1 MMRMT
6 VAPSAV
12 EPTKEPP
19 SAELRGTLRDC
30 TPQGKG
36 LGKLGEGDIVF
47 VDSPDM
53 QRRLAEQIISH
64 RPAAVVNLAP
74 YSTGTL
80 PTFGP
85 HLLLDAGVPLFE
97 AAGTEMRAKIRDGK
111 KVTVSSTGQI
121 TVGRKVAG
129 QAQPVSRSEVDA
141 TFAQAQRGLVE
152 NMEAYFGNTI
162 EFIHSEAALLI
173 DGVGAPELGDV
184 MADRKVVVVSPA
196 PDTRQRLTELK
207 NFMQEYTPVVIGV
220 SSAADT
226 LADMGYAPDI
236 IVGDPTDVAAE
247 NLRSDAR
254 VILPADP
261 DGYAPG
267 LERIQDLGVGAM
279 TFPAATDSPTDLA
292 ILLATFHDAEMI
304 VTVGQPVE
312 LDRIFAD
319 SATTAGTP
327 ATEPAALLARLK
339 AGRKIVD
346 SSVITNLYAVES
358 GAGVAWAWAIL
369 GVLVAAAVV
378 ILIAGLGGDGNF
390 ADNLVDTWNTIV
402 LTARDWFNGLG
413 S

>member
-1 MMRMT
+1 MVRMT
-6 VAPSAV
+6 VVPSAV
-12 EPTKEPP
+12 DPTKEPP
-19 SAELRGTLRDC
+19 AAELRGTLRDC

-47 VDSPDM
+47 VDAPDM
-53 QRRLAEQIISH
+53 QRRLAEQIIAH

-85 HLLLDAGVPLFE
+85 HLLLDANVPLFE
-97 AAGTEMRAKIRDGK
+97 AAGAEMREKIRDGK
-111 KVTVSSTGQI
+111 KVTVSPSGQI
-121 TVGRKVAG
+121 TIGRKVAG
-129 QAQPVSRSEVDA
+129 QAQPVTRAEVDA

-173 DGVGAPELGDV
+173 DGVGAPELGDI
-184 MADRKVVVVSPA
+184 MAERKVLVVSPA
-196 PDTRQRLTELK
+196 PDTRQRMEELK

-220 SSAADT
+220 GSAADT

-236 IVGDPTDVAAE
+236 IVGDPKDVAAE

-254 VILPADP
+254 VILPAEP

-292 ILLATFHDAEMI
+292 ILLAAFHDAETI
-304 VTVGQPVE
+304 VTVGNPVE
-312 LDRIFAD
+312 LDRMFAD
-319 SATTAGTP
+319 TAH
-327 ATEPAALLARLK
+327 ADPAALLARLK
-339 AGRKIVD
+339 AGRKAVD
-346 SSVITNLYAVES
+346 STVIENLYTVEPTS
-358 GAGVAWAWAIL
+358 GVAWAWALL
-369 GVLVAAAVV
+369 GLLVTAALV
-378 ILIAGLGGDGNF
+378 ILVAGLGGSGTF
-390 ADNLVDTWNTIV
+390 ADNLTDTWDTV
-402 LTARDWFNGLG
+402 AQTVQSWFPSGEG
-413 S
+413 E

>member
-1 MMRMT
+1 MT

-111 KVTVSSTGQI
+111 KVTVSSSGQI

-207 NFMQEYTPVVIGV
+207 NFIQEYTPVVIGV
-220 SSAADT
+220 GSAADT

-390 ADNLVDTWNTIV
+390 AGNLVDTWNTIV